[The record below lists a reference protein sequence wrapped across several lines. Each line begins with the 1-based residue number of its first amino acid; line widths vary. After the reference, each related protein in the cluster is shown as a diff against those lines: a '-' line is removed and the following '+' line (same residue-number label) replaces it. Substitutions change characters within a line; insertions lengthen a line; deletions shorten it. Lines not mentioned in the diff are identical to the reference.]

1 MDEDK
6 RIPLRLWILLPLW
19 AMGVVAGAMIWL
31 VGIVQG
37 VLFLFGVM

>member
-19 AMGVVAGAMIWL
+19 AMGIVGGALIIVVGMAQMTL
-31 VGIVQG
+31 VLLG
-37 VLFLFGVM
+37 L